1 VRQHRERPPPAGV
14 YRIDHETGG
23 RHLIDAS
30 TDAQAMLNRMRAQ
43 LDMGSHQNKYLQA
56 DWDNDGAQ
64 AFQFESLDLLPP
76 TDGTDE
82 DVSEDLETLLEL
94 WGNKLEVESGDLY

>member
-1 VRQHRERPPPAGV
+1 VH
-14 YRIDHETGG
+14 RIDHQTGG

-30 TDAQAMLNRMRAQ
+30 TDAQEMLKRKRAQ
-43 LDMGSHQNKYLQA
+43 LDMGSHQNKHLRA